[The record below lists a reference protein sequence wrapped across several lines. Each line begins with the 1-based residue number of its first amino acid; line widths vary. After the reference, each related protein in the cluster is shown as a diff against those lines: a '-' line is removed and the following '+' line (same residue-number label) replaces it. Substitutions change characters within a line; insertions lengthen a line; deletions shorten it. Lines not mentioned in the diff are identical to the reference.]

1 MGQGTHQVQEQDG
14 GVGGE
19 AETNQMTQLAAEVWR
34 SPGDKEP
41 RKDSWGIPAFR
52 NGRRKINLKGQS
64 NGEKN

>member
-1 MGQGTHQVQEQDG
+1 MR
-14 GVGGE
+14 GE
-19 AETNQMTQLAAEVWR
+19 ADLNQMNQPAAEVWR

-52 NGRRKINLKGQS
+52 NERRKINLKGQS